1 MPPFEKIAADL
12 GVEAPQL
19 ESESTP
25 QDGVGDR
32 TPSAMEDRVANIFE
46 QNSETQPEGESDT
59 EAQETQGEQP
69 TGEDKPAEGDKPV
82 EFEEASKQAFLTAEG
97 TLDSDKLNG
106 QFLEKGKSFI
116 QMMSQPAQ
124 MPKDATTPKT
134 GEVADP
140 HQKFNESVT
149 GVSSNLTSLIA
160 QDKEQGFT
168 PEQTL
173 QRLQNTLSGFVQ
185 ERDSALAIATER
197 EGLHSEYRNELEG
210 VRMQRIEADAS
221 KNFSELADGLDNLIP
236 GQSATDTLNKF
247 ILSPQY
253 GGRLVDAFFKR
264 DNPDFA
270 NVPEADRKAMTDKW
284 LTKFQ
289 ANKQEFA
296 VAASFGRAMWL
307 QEQLPTILQH
317 AQQMGA
323 QKRTVESEAVG
334 GGRSEVG
341 RQQPAMS
348 SKLSGF
354 FGYDTV
360 N

>member
-1 MPPFEKIAADL
+1 MPSFEEIVADL
-12 GVEAPQL
+12 GVDAPQF
-19 ESESTP
+19 ESESTS

-32 TPSAMEDRVANIFE
+32 APSAMEDRVANIFE
-46 QNSETQPEGESDT
+46 QNSEKQPEEESNP
-59 EAQETQGEQP
+59 EAQQTQDEQP
-69 TGEDKPAEGDKPV
+69 ASEDKPAEGDKPI
-82 EFEEASKQAFLTAEG
+82 EFEEASKQAFLAADG

-116 QMMSQPAQ
+116 QMMSQPSQ
-124 MPKDATTPKT
+124 MPKGAATPKT

-140 HQKFNESVT
+140 HQKFNESVA
-149 GVSSNLTSLIA
+149 GVTSNLTSLIA
-160 QDKEQGFT
+160 QDKEHGFT

-185 ERDSALAIATER
+185 ERDSALAIAAER
-197 EGLHSEYRNELEG
+197 DGLHSEYRNELEG
-210 VRMQRIEADAS
+210 VRMQRIEAEAS
-221 KNFSELADGLDNLIP
+221 KNFSELAEGLDNLIP

-270 NVPEADRKAMTDKW
+270 NVPEAERKAMTEKW

-334 GGRSEVG
+334 GGRSELG
-341 RQQPAMS
+341 KSQPAMS